1 MSVRNCPICNRIFE
15 DMGVH
20 EVCSDCF
27 AENEKELKKVKDYL
41 YLYPNSSIVSVSEAT
56 GVSIQK
62 LKRFL
67 QNERLV
73 SIEKTSL

>member
-1 MSVRNCPICNRIFE
+1 MAVRNCPYCSRIFE
-15 DMGVH
+15 DMGVQ
-20 EVCSDCF
+20 EVCASCF
-27 AENEKELKKVKDYL
+27 TENESELRKVKDYL
-41 YLYPNSSIVSVSEAT
+41 YLHPNNSIVEVSEAT

-67 QNERLV
+67 QNERLI

>member
-1 MSVRNCPICNRIFE
+1 MAVRNCPICSRIFE
-15 DMGVH
+15 DMGAQ
-20 EVCSDCF
+20 EVCGSCYT
-27 AENEKELKKVKDYL
+27 ENESDINKVKDYL
-41 YLYPNSSIVSVSEAT
+41 YLHPNNSIIEVSEAT

-67 QNERLV
+67 QSERLV

>member
-15 DMGVH
+15 DMGVQ
-20 EVCSDCF
+20 EVCANCF
-27 AENEKELKKVKDYL
+27 AENETELKKVKDYL
-41 YLYPNSSIVSVSEAT
+41 YLHPNNSIVEVSEAT

-67 QNERLV
+67 QNERLISV
-73 SIEKTSL
+73 EKSSL